1 MDENLRLV
9 RTKLEHFSLYGVML
23 EEMGFT
29 PAPTPTPS
37 LPPPPPPP
45 ASIVLPIVYTMG
57 GLVFGV
63 LVTGG
68 AVWQVMRFRERHRL
82 RVVAFEEA
90 EKQHHEPLRS
100 EARDAMQNPCART
113 TSCRI
118 FERPHLGAA
127 SLTLGARM
135 LYPGPASHADC
146 DSNSV
151 YWSRREIA
159 AEEDFDRPW
168 WDAMKEDLVQED
180 PIAEEKRRRKEDKQ
194 LRCFAMINPVR
205 AVP

>member
-1 MDENLRLV
+1 
-9 RTKLEHFSLYGVML
+9 
-23 EEMGFT
+23 
-29 PAPTPTPS
+29 
-37 LPPPPPPP
+37 
-45 ASIVLPIVYTMG
+45 
-57 GLVFGV
+57 
-63 LVTGG
+63 
-68 AVWQVMRFRERHRL
+68 
-82 RVVAFEEA
+82 
-90 EKQHHEPLRS
+90 
-100 EARDAMQNPCART
+100 
-113 TSCRI
+113 
-118 FERPHLGAA
+118 
-127 SLTLGARM
+127 M